1 MRYLYILLALVYI
14 TQSHAQTSNIVGQV
28 INKDSVA
35 IEGVAIILQKQD
47 STFIAGTITDKE
59 GRFTLPM
66 TEKPYRLMFQH
77 LAYEAMCLN
86 SSKEQIGNII
96 LKESDCKLDEVIVK
110 AERPV
115 IRMINNRLTYDL
127 QSVKQNKIIANAHE
141 LLKELP
147 SISSTDG
154 NSLNLAGA
162 NGTTILISG
171 KVSSLSTEQLIE
183 YLKTLPAEKV
193 EKVEVIYN
201 APPQLHI
208 KGAVINVVLKKE
220 NRYTMNGQ
228 VQATW
233 INQHENSFSGVGSL
247 FLTSPKWSLD
257 LMYSIA
263 DNKQISKSTT
273 TAKHTLGNDI
283 YDIDSEN
290 HTKSTSN
297 KHNVYTNIAY
307 NLDDT
312 HSLELSYNGLY
323 APRNKS
329 DAYSVNNLFSD
340 ANSLNKGKDYLHNA
354 SLYYKHKWGNISVEY
369 TNYTDDNTQNMKY
382 IKDHHSIDA
391 FTYQRK
397 QNIDRVKA
405 YADMSHNLKNNW
417 ILNYGASYNYV
428 KNNNKQSNVDKQHDN
443 EGSYTSAFA
452 TEEHTGNIYAGTQK
466 SFYEGKLSID
476 CSLIGELYKINSYRK
491 NALLPNITVTFI
503 PANDHIFQLAYNSIR
518 SYPSYWQ
525 RQNYT
530 SYNDE
535 YSVSMGN
542 PLLKPA
548 RTGNTNL
555 TYVLKNKYTFQVSY
569 YKVEDFFIDQS
580 YQSPEK
586 LQLLHKTFNI
596 DYTSL
601 LNFTAVIPISFG
613 NIVSSNLIANVYNER
628 YKSNEWFELAYNRNK
643 WTGSLMAYNTIF
655 ISKKPNITMN
665 LMAFYRTPCI
675 QGIWDLEDNWCINT
689 GLRYTFA
696 KDKAIVGLQCNDI
709 FESLYP
715 KVKVRFDKQYQ
726 NLNQNFYQ
734 RNITLSFTYKFN
746 GFKDRTPKEVDT
758 SRYGVN

>member
-1 MRYLYILLALVYI
+1 MKA
-14 TQSHAQTSNIVGQV
+14 
-28 INKDSVA
+28 A
-35 IEGVAIILQKQD
+35 IQAPSLQK
-47 STFIAGTITDKE
+47 K
-59 GRFTLPM
+59 
-66 TEKPYRLMFQH
+66 
-77 LAYEAMCLN
+77 
-86 SSKEQIGNII
+86 
-96 LKESDCKLDEVIVK
+96 
-110 AERPV
+110 
-115 IRMINNRLTYDL
+115 
-127 QSVKQNKIIANAHE
+127 
-141 LLKELP
+141 
-147 SISSTDG
+147 
-154 NSLNLAGA
+154 
-162 NGTTILISG
+162 
-171 KVSSLSTEQLIE
+171 
-183 YLKTLPAEKV
+183 
-193 EKVEVIYN
+193 
-201 APPQLHI
+201 
-208 KGAVINVVLKKE
+208 
-220 NRYTMNGQ
+220 
-228 VQATW
+228 
-233 INQHENSFSGVGSL
+233 
-247 FLTSPKWSLD
+247 
-257 LMYSIA
+257 
-263 DNKQISKSTT
+263 
-273 TAKHTLGNDI
+273 
-283 YDIDSEN
+283 
-290 HTKSTSN
+290 
-297 KHNVYTNIAY
+297 
-307 NLDDT
+307 
-312 HSLELSYNGLY
+312 
-323 APRNKS
+323 
-329 DAYSVNNLFSD
+329 
-340 ANSLNKGKDYLHNA
+340 
-354 SLYYKHKWGNISVEY
+354 
-369 TNYTDDNTQNMKY
+369 
-382 IKDHHSIDA
+382 
-391 FTYQRK
+391 
-397 QNIDRVKA
+397 
-405 YADMSHNLKNNW
+405 
-417 ILNYGASYNYV
+417 
-428 KNNNKQSNVDKQHDN
+428 
-443 EGSYTSAFA
+443 
-452 TEEHTGNIYAGTQK
+452 HTGNIYAGTQK

-548 RTGNTNL
+548 RTGNANL

-601 LNFTAVIPISFG
+601 LNLTAVIPISFG

-715 KVKVRFDKQYQ
+715 KIKVRFDKQYQ

-746 GFKDRTPKEVDT
+746 GFKDRTPKRSGYFKIWSKLTYHYEQIPCLPPARFHAVWHCLPANDMQIPWERVFT
-758 SRYGVN
+758 RYSFPLLLCYQRRRVAAGHQRSGNPTGTAHHVRTGNNRTITQSPPALYPALEPKSFCSTLPDKER